1 MTYFVI
7 ARFYF
12 IAIMPAVNWAK
23 KHYPVVLLAAGLIF
37 LLAFKK
43 LVR

>member
-12 IAIMPAVNWAK
+12 IAIMPAVNWAR
-23 KHYPVVLLAAGLIF
+23 KHYPLVLLAIGLIF
-37 LLAFKK
+37 LVAFKK
-43 LVR
+43 LAR